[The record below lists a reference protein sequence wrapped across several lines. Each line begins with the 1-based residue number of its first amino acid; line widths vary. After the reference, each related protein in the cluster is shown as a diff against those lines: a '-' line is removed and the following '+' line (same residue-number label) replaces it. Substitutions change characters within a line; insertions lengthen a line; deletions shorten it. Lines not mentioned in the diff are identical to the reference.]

1 MSESVLFRPGE
12 GSSVSY
18 TTQDEEP
25 QWYRLSC
32 IPVCVS
38 LNAFLVKSDLTQLF
52 KVV

>member
-1 MSESVLFRPGE
+1 MGKSVLFHPGE
-12 GSSVSY
+12 GSSVPY
-18 TTQDEEP
+18 TIQDEKP

-38 LNAFLVKSDLTQLF
+38 LNAFLVKSDPTQLF